1 MVFPLYLLFVVE
13 VALPVGRADPVEA
26 LVGLNHQRGGAH
38 KMLAALKVSFT
49 GFFNSFNFKICTF
62 LSGKKYF

>member
-49 GFFNSFNFKICTF
+49 GFF
-62 LSGKKYF
+62 